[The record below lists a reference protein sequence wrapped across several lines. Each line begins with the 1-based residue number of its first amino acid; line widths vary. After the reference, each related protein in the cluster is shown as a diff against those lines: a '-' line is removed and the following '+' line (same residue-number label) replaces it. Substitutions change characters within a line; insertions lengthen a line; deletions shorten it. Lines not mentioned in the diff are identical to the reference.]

1 MKNNEAS
8 IEADDFVFDKRLY
21 VIFLIIFT
29 EVLGFSM
36 VLPIFPY
43 LGLSLG
49 LTPIQIGLVASIFSI
64 SQFFASPITGKLSDH
79 FGRKPL
85 LILSQLS
92 TLAGF
97 LLLGFSTTVIL
108 LIAARLIDGLLGSN
122 MTVSQAYIS
131 DIVKPKHRTKVYG
144 YSSGIFGVGLIFGPL
159 IGGVLAQINYS
170 VPMFFA
176 AAITLVSILLVLFL
190 PETITKNKEKFS
202 LGFNNIVPVNEAK
215 RYAKTPHVRNHLLIF
230 FIYGLGLHFFI
241 SNFSVWAQ
249 NQLHVDVTQVSYYMT
264 WIGILR
270 VIIQTVLIARILRA
284 LGEDRMLRTGI
295 VATIITMVGLAIS
308 ADYMFVFVPLIF
320 LAYGTGVSRPIL
332 TSKLVN
338 SVTKKE
344 TATLLGVNNSLNSI
358 AQIVTPIV
366 GGFVIQYL
374 PSQTLPILSIILFSI
389 ILLFRNQS

>member
-1 MKNNEAS
+1 
-8 IEADDFVFDKRLY
+8 
-21 VIFLIIFT
+21 
-29 EVLGFSM
+29 M

-49 LTPIQIGLVASIFSI
+49 LTPIQIGLIASIFSI

-159 IGGVLAQINYS
+159 IGGVLSQINYS

-230 FIYGLGLHFFI
+230 FIYGLGLHLFI

-374 PSQTLPILSIILFSI
+374 PSQTLPILSILLFSTI
-389 ILLFRNQS
+389 FLFRNQS